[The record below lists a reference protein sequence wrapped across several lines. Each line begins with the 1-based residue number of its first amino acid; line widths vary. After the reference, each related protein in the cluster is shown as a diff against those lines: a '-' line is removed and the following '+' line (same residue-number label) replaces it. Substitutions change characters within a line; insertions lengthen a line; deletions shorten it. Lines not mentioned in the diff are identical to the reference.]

1 MPLRRSA
8 TPLRQSLHP
17 REESGE
23 DTAVPPHVH
32 TRVIAHDLPARE
44 EDLALVD
51 VDDGVLHPSHSLQD
65 RLEDGNGLPGPLL
78 QPGGLQLPRLQ
89 ARLRRQHPH
98 GERLARAWGAVQQ
111 HDRILQT
118 SSPKSLTLE

>member
-1 MPLRRSA
+1 M
-8 TPLRQSLHP
+8 
-17 REESGE
+17 
-23 DTAVPPHVH
+23 PPHVH

-51 VDDGVLHPSHSLQD
+51 VDDGVLHPSHSLQG

-111 HDRILQT
+111 HDRNLRRRGHFFAEKFDPGMMMDAT
-118 SSPKSLTLE
+118 VCENPTM